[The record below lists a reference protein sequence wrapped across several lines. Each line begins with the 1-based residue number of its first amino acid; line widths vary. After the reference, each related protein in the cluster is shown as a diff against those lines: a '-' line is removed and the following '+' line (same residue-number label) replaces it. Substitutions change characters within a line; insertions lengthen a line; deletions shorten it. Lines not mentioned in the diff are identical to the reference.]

1 MQDRGHPPQGRKGA
15 ERTQGHALS
24 SFFFAHSGAF
34 ARSCRKLR
42 PSALLVPLFLCVATA
57 ANADAVDRLRVF
69 LETTKLMRADFSQ
82 TVMPKS
88 GRKPQFSSGSMA
100 IARPHKFRWQIEK
113 PYPQLIV
120 GDGEKVWLHDPELN
134 QVTVKTQGTAL
145 AGSPAA
151 LLAGEGV
158 AALEKSFALKD
169 VGERDG
175 LEWLEAVPK
184 SADSGFEKVRIG
196 FAGGELRAMELTD
209 SFGQQTSLVFSKIEK
224 NPPLSASHFR
234 FVPPKG
240 ADVLGD

>member
-1 MQDRGHPPQGRKGA
+1 MRRLILGV
-15 ERTQGHALS
+15 
-24 SFFFAHSGAF
+24 
-34 ARSCRKLR
+34 
-42 PSALLVPLFLCVATA
+42 LLVLSATA
-57 ANADAVDRLRVF
+57 VRADAVDRLRQF

-82 TVMPKS
+82 TVLPKN

-134 QVTVKTQGTAL
+134 QVTVKKQGAAL

-151 LLAGEGV
+151 LLAGEGIAV
-158 AALEKSFALKD
+158 LEKSFVLKD
-169 VGERDG
+169 AGLRDG
-175 LEWLEAVPK
+175 LEWLDATPK
-184 SADSGFEKVRIG
+184 NTDSGFEKVRIG
-196 FAGGELRAMELTD
+196 FAGAELRAMELTD
-209 SFGQQTSLVFSKIEK
+209 SFGQQTSLLFSKVEK
-224 NPPLSASHFR
+224 NPALTAATFR

>member
-1 MQDRGHPPQGRKGA
+1 MRRLILGVLLL
-15 ERTQGHALS
+15 LS
-24 SFFFAHSGAF
+24 
-34 ARSCRKLR
+34 
-42 PSALLVPLFLCVATA
+42 ATA
-57 ANADAVDRLRVF
+57 VRADAVDRLRQF

-82 TVMPKS
+82 TVLPKN

-134 QVTVKTQGTAL
+134 QVTVKKQGAAL

-151 LLAGEGV
+151 LLAGEGIAV
-158 AALEKSFALKD
+158 LEKSFVLKD
-169 VGERDG
+169 AGLRDG
-175 LEWLEAVPK
+175 LEWLDATPK
-184 SADSGFEKVRIG
+184 NTDSGFEKVRIG
-196 FAGGELRAMELTD
+196 FAGAELRAMELTD
-209 SFGQQTSLVFSKIEK
+209 SFGQQTSLLFSKVEK
-224 NPPLSASHFR
+224 NPALPVSTFR